1 MHEEYKR
8 ISHPSDKAILFV
20 HGILGTPNH
29 FKQLVAVIPE
39 DISVYNI
46 LLDGHGK
53 GVKDFSHA
61 SMKKWEAQVAAAVAE
76 LGRDHK
82 EVRIV
87 GHSMGTL
94 LAIGQAAANPK
105 ITKLFLL
112 AVPLKLALKPK
123 MLTNSLR
130 VYFNKID
137 PENEEQI
144 AAKKCYGITDSK
156 NILLYLGW
164 VPRFLELFS
173 KIRATRKLIGQVSIP
188 CFVFQSAKDEMVSRR
203 STALLQKNPA
213 ISVTELKNSGHYY
226 YEKQDLAT
234 LHSAFSLFIS

>member
-1 MHEEYKR
+1 MHKEYKR
-8 ISHPSDKAILFV
+8 IADPSDKAILFV
-20 HGILGTPNH
+20 HGILGTPDH
-29 FKQLVAVIPE
+29 FKQLMALLPE

-82 EVRIV
+82 EIRIV

-112 AVPLKLALKPK
+112 AVPLKLALKPQ
-123 MLTNSLR
+123 MLTNTLR

-137 PENEEQI
+137 PENEAQM

-173 KIRATRKLIGQVSIP
+173 KIRATRKLIGQITIP
-188 CFVFQSAKDEMVSRR
+188 CFAFQSAKDEMVSRR
-203 STALLQKNPA
+203 SSALLQKDPA

-226 YEKQDLAT
+226 YETKDLT
-234 LHSAFSLFIS
+234 LIEESFVAFIS